1 MRADVLVLDGRH
13 LLYRTSDAFRDLQA
27 EVDGKVIATGGIYG
41 FLSVALRVHNRYG
54 GRTFVAWEGRT
65 NFRLKLYPSY
75 KRRDERRSDDD
86 LDLIKEM
93 AVQEQLLIELLSA
106 MGVRQFRGVDYE
118 ADDVI
123 GTIAKSYTTKRGIGA
138 PANVVIYTGDSDLR
152 QLVGN
157 KVSVVAPTTQG
168 KNRGQDVIYDVAK
181 VEERHG
187 VPPWLLAQ
195 LKALAGDSSDN
206 IPGVPGV
213 GPKTAAAL
221 LQHYRTLRRVL
232 KGAFEDDDREWP
244 ATPRI
249 RRLVKQHVRDVVLY
263 HKLTKIRTDA
273 ATDMIPTSRGQN
285 DVVRLL
291 TLYKF
296 RTLCGPAELHGL
308 MRMGVH

>member
-13 LLYRTSDAFRDLQA
+13 LLWRTSDAFRDLSA
-27 EVDGKVIATGGIYG
+27 EVEGETITTGGIYG

-54 GRTFVAWEGRT
+54 GRVFVAWEGRT
-65 NFRLKLYPSY
+65 NFRLDLYPSY

-86 LDLIKEM
+86 LELIKEM
-93 AVQEQLLIELLSA
+93 AHQERLLIELLSA
-106 MGVRQFRGVDYE
+106 MGARQFRGVGYE

-123 GTIAKSYTTKRGIGA
+123 GTIASAYKKRGT
-138 PANVVIYTGDSDLR
+138 VVIYTGDSDLR
-152 QLVGN
+152 QLVGDGVVV
-157 KVSVVAPTTQG
+157 VSPTTQG
-168 KNRGQDVIYDVAK
+168 KNRGQDVVYDTAK

-213 GPKTAAAL
+213 GPKTAATL
-221 LQHYRTLRRVL
+221 LQHYGSLRGVL
-232 KGAFEDDDREWP
+232 TGAFKDDDRDWP
-244 ATPRI
+244 ATERF
-249 RRLVKQHVRDVVLY
+249 RQLVRAHVRDVPLY
-263 HKLTKIRTDA
+263 YRLTKIRTDA
-273 ATDMIPTSRGQN
+273 KTDMIHPCREQGE
-285 DVVRLL
+285 VVRLL

-308 MRMGVH
+308 MRMGK